1 MGKFEE
7 ALEKLKIAVTGGR
20 ELLDKSRSLPEEYAT
35 EIVGPP
41 LSNALEDVCLQIEDR
56 HKISEAESEQNNRVI
71 HYTSICALVS
81 ILQDASEGDKQSSL
95 RLYDSVH
102 FNDPDEGN
110 YLSGNLLE
118 KHVWLGKTDVRHAY
132 ISSFI
137 TPDSEEDVP
146 EHDNLVY
153 WRTYGREGAGCSLSL
168 TVPHSRLQKV
178 LYGPSGVKSAVA
190 ELLPILDLLDP
201 LVGINNSSISENAK
215 KQLAG
220 VVWKSLERIRYLY
233 KSQAY
238 KYEHECRFVLLESDI
253 GDKGKISIE
262 CQDQNSPMRLRH
274 YYEHKDLQIR
284 NLLKSGSWVTLGPCV
299 PYCDNVR
306 YCLETLKKKA
316 GLYPEIKCSKITYRK
331 S

>member
-20 ELLDKSRSLPEEYAT
+20 ELLDKSRALPEEYAT
-35 EIVGPP
+35 EIVGPL

-56 HKISEAESEQNNRVI
+56 HKISEAESEQKNRVI

-178 LYGPSGVKSAVA
+178 LYR
-190 ELLPILDLLDP
+190 PIRCKKCCRRTTTYPGFVRSVSRDQQL
-201 LVGINNSSISENAK
+201 IN
-215 KQLAG
+215 
-220 VVWKSLERIRYLY
+220 IR
-233 KSQAY
+233 
-238 KYEHECRFVLLESDI
+238 
-253 GDKGKISIE
+253 E
-262 CQDQNSPMRLRH
+262 CQETIGRGRL
-274 YYEHKDLQIR
+274 EISGK
-284 NLLKSGSWVTLGPCV
+284 NPLLV
-299 PYCDNVR
+299 
-306 YCLETLKKKA
+306 
-316 GLYPEIKCSKITYRK
+316 
-331 S
+331 